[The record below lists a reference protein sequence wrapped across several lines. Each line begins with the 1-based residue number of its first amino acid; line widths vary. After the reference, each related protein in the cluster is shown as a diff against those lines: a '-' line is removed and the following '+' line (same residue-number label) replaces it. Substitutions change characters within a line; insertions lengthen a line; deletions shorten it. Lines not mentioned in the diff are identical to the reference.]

1 MSAPLADAVVDWSA
15 LLEVL
20 WASLL
25 GGVGVTG
32 VFALSIVG
40 AARAVYLRRD
50 GRLLA
55 AGAYAALMLVAGVA
69 VVAAVVF
76 GVVVMTSK
84 G

>member
-1 MSAPLADAVVDWSA
+1 VLADSAIDWGA

-20 WASLL
+20 WASAL
-25 GGVGVTG
+25 GGVGVTAA
-32 VFALSIVG
+32 FALTLLG
-40 AARAVYLRRD
+40 ATRAVDMRRD
-50 GRLLA
+50 GRAAA
-55 AGAYAALMLVAGVA
+55 AGAFVALAGICGVT